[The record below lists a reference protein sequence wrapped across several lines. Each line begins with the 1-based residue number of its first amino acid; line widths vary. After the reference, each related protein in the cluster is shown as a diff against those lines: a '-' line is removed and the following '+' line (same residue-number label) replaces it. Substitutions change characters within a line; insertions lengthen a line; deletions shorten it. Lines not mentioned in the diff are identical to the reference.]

1 MFYYFIIQLKHVLS
15 SFGRELSAFHLEDDS
30 GKFQKILRSG
40 FLLEFANV
48 VLVK

>member
-1 MFYYFIIQLKHVLS
+1 LDFFIQLKHVLS
-15 SFGRELSAFHLEDDS
+15 SFGLELSAFHLEDDT
-30 GKFQKILRSG
+30 GRFQKILRAG